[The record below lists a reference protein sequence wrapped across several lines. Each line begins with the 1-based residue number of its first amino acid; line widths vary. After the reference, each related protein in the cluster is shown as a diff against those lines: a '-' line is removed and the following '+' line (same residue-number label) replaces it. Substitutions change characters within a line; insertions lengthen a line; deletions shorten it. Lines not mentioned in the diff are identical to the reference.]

1 MYELLRNFQSRAI
14 VESGDRNL
22 LLRKLTAAAIAY
34 SSPLPIGEL
43 GDAKAY
49 FRQLVAPSANKIIDI
64 VNSKIV
70 IDTDGVMADVR
81 NIWMARY
88 ELVNSPVIPLEIY
101 DFHKSLSTPTGS
113 IVNHF
118 NAWISPFSQAVKAK
132 LEGDEQ

>member
-34 SSPLPIGEL
+34 ASPLPVGEM
-43 GDAKAY
+43 GDAQAY
-49 FRQLVAPSANKIIDI
+49 FRQLVAPAANKIVDT

-88 ELVNSPVIPLEIY
+88 ELVNSPIIPLEIY

-118 NAWISPFSQAVKAK
+118 NAWINPFSQAVRTT
-132 LEGDEQ
+132 LERDCQ

>member
-34 SSPLPIGEL
+34 SSPLPVGEL

-49 FRQLVAPSANKIIDI
+49 FRQLVAPAANMIIDV
-64 VNSKIV
+64 VNNKIV
-70 IDTDGVMADVR
+70 IDTDGVMNDVR

-88 ELVNSPVIPLEIY
+88 ELVNSPIIPLEIY

-118 NAWISPFSQAVKAK
+118 NAWINPFSQAVKAK
-132 LEGDEQ
+132 LEGDAQ

>member
-34 SSPLPIGEL
+34 SSPLPVGEL

-49 FRQLVAPSANKIIDI
+49 FRQLVAPAANMIIDV
-64 VNSKIV
+64 VNNKIV
-70 IDTDGVMADVR
+70 IDTDGVMSDVR

-88 ELVNSPVIPLEIY
+88 ELVNSPIIPLEIY

-118 NAWISPFSQAVKAK
+118 NAWINPFSQAVKAK
-132 LEGDEQ
+132 LEGDAQ